1 MMKQQVAIY
10 LRLSQEDI
18 DKRTSKVKD
27 ESNSISAQR
36 LLITR
41 HLDLDPMLSR
51 LPRLEFCDD
60 GYTGTSFDR
69 PEFSRMIELVR
80 RGEISCIVVK
90 DLSRFGR
97 DYLEVGDYLEHIFP
111 FLGVRFKAI
120 NDHYDSIK
128 HFGKTIGMDIAFKN
142 LIYDYYCKD
151 LSKKVK

>member
-41 HLDLDPMLSR
+41 YLDLDPMLSR

-90 DLSRFGR
+90 DDYVIIR
-97 DYLEVGDYLEHIFP
+97 DKVGKP
-111 FLGVRFKAI
+111 
-120 NDHYDSIK
+120 
-128 HFGKTIGMDIAFKN
+128 
-142 LIYDYYCKD
+142 
-151 LSKKVK
+151 